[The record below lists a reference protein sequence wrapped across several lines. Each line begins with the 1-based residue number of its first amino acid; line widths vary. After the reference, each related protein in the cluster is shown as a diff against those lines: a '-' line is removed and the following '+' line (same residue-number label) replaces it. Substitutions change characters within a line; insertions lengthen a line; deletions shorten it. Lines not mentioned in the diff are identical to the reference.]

1 MLKNFYPY
9 EYVKSVFDIDY
20 HKLYSLGYRGILFDI
35 DNTLVHHGENS
46 TPQIDELFRRL
57 HKKGFKTLLLSN
69 NNQERIE
76 RFLANIDSLY
86 ISDAD
91 KPNTANYAKA
101 VEMLE
106 LKKEEA
112 VFVGDQLFTDIYG
125 ANRYGMASILVDFLR
140 YENETEFG
148 KRRALEKFILKFY
161 RLNRKYRNR
170 MGNICKVSSD

>member
-1 MLKNFYPY
+1 M
-9 EYVKSVFDIDY
+9 
-20 HKLYSLGYRGILFDI
+20 
-35 DNTLVHHGENS
+35 
-46 TPQIDELFRRL
+46 
-57 HKKGFKTLLLSN
+57 LLSN